1 MRTRWTA
8 LAGLGLLCALA
19 GCNSGNPNGSGPGST
34 SAPPSA
40 TGSGAAG
47 AAPAC
52 VAGTWRSTSTEASAS
67 GSGVAGTVS
76 GGQGVML
83 TIGADGATNIDF
95 SSMRP
100 IDLVATAAPG
110 SVKGQ
115 YNYAGT
121 VSGTL
126 RFSAAGQSGA
136 ATSGP
141 SPSAAPPGTTSAA
154 SATPIPDTGSA
165 TAGST
170 PPAAPE
176 QTGGWQPA
184 GDVSWNDLRLTL
196 KVTEPISQTLLDNA
210 RISGVSSNQ
219 VSQAGDLVDLLP
231 ILRQGTYSCGG
242 STLTIRPDGSAAAV
256 TWVFQRA

>member
-8 LAGLGLLCALA
+8 LAGLGMLCALA
-19 GCNSGNPNGSGPGST
+19 ACTGNNPNGSGSGST

-52 VAGTWRSTSTEASAS
+52 VAGTWRSSSTEASAS
-67 GSGVAGTVS
+67 GGGVAGTVS

-95 SSMRP
+95 TSMQP

-115 YNYAGT
+115 YSYAGT

-126 RFSAAGQSGA
+126 RFSGAAGQSDAGSPGVTST
-136 ATSGP
+136 ATATP
-141 SPSAAPPGTTSAA
+141 APGTG
-154 SATPIPDTGSA
+154 PA

-170 PPAAPE
+170 PPGVPE

-210 RISGVSSNQ
+210 RVSGVSSNQ
-219 VSQAGDLVDLLP
+219 ISQAGDLVDLLP
-231 ILRQGTYSCGG
+231 ILRKGTYSCGG
-242 STLTIRPDGSAAAV
+242 GTLTIRPDASAAAV